1 LQKEDTQQLKHED
14 LEKIRMPTMKGL
26 LFNQFAAEGLNSLV
40 EEMQSKYTTKKGR
53 RFNHNNVTYEVSRPA
68 LTEGTIEY
76 EISSK
81 IPEDEIKGTKEMQA
95 YFQQIKKILSK
106 GKPKPES
113 IEMEN
118 IVWDSKKN
126 SEKKRDYVKLLY
138 KLPLDDLFDDKVVAK
153 RHESILAGN
162 KDAEVPHS
170 ASAFTMAGNV
180 VLADVR
186 DTIQNIGRDN
196 VDNLI
201 EANKQVKAALKG

>member
-1 LQKEDTQQLKHED
+1 
-14 LEKIRMPTMKGL
+14 MKGL

-40 EEMQSKYTTKKGR
+40 EEMQSKYITKKGR
-53 RFNHNNVTYEVSRPA
+53 RFNHNNVTYEVSRPSLNDGA
-68 LTEGTIEY
+68 IEY

-95 YFQQIKKILSK
+95 YFQQVKKILSK
-106 GKPKPES
+106 GKSKPES

-118 IVWDSKKN
+118 IIWDSKKN
-126 SEKKRDYVKLLY
+126 TEKKRDYVKLLY

-186 DTIQNIGRDN
+186 DNIQNIGRDN

-201 EANKQVKAALKG
+201 DANKQVKAALKG

>member
-1 LQKEDTQQLKHED
+1 
-14 LEKIRMPTMKGL
+14 MPTMKGL
-26 LFNQFAAEGLNSLV
+26 LFNQFAEEGLNSLV

-53 RFNHNNVTYEVSRPA
+53 RFNHNNVTYEVSRPTLNDGA
-68 LTEGTIEY
+68 IEY

-95 YFQQIKKILSK
+95 YFQQVKKILSK
-106 GKPKPES
+106 GKSKPES

-118 IVWDSKKN
+118 IIWDSKKN
-126 SEKKRDYVKLLY
+126 TEKKRDYVKLLY

-153 RHESILAGN
+153 RHENILAGN
-162 KDAEVPHS
+162 KEADIPHS

-186 DTIQNIGRDN
+186 DTMHNIGRNN

-201 EANKQVKAALKG
+201 DANKQVKTVLKG

>member
-1 LQKEDTQQLKHED
+1 
-14 LEKIRMPTMKGL
+14 MPTMKGL

-40 EEMQSKYTTKKGR
+40 EEMQSKYTAKKGR
-53 RFNHNNVTYEVSRPA
+53 RFNHDNVTYEVSRPSLNDGA
-68 LTEGTIEY
+68 IEY

-81 IPEDEIKGTKEMQA
+81 IPEDEIKGTKKMQE
-95 YFQQIKKILSK
+95 YFQKIKKILSK

-118 IVWDSKKN
+118 IVLDSKKN
-126 SEKKRDYVKLLY
+126 TEKKRDYVKLLY

-153 RHESILAGN
+153 QHENILAGN
-162 KDAEVPHS
+162 KEADVPHS
-170 ASAFTMAGNV
+170 ASAFTIAGNV

-186 DTIQNIGRDN
+186 ETMCNIGREN

-201 EANKQVKAALKG
+201 DANKHVKTVLKD

>member
-1 LQKEDTQQLKHED
+1 
-14 LEKIRMPTMKGL
+14 MPNMKGL

-53 RFNHNNVTYEVSRPA
+53 RFNHNNVTYEVSRPSLNDGA
-68 LTEGTIEY
+68 IEY

-95 YFQQIKKILSK
+95 YFKQIKKILSK
-106 GKPKPES
+106 GNSKPES

-126 SEKKRDYVKLLY
+126 TEKKRDYVKLLY

-153 RHESILAGN
+153 RHENILAGN
-162 KDAEVPHS
+162 KEADVPHS

-186 DTIQNIGRDN
+186 DTMRKIGRDN
-196 VDNLI
+196 IDNLI
-201 EANKQVKAALKG
+201 DANKQVKTVLKG